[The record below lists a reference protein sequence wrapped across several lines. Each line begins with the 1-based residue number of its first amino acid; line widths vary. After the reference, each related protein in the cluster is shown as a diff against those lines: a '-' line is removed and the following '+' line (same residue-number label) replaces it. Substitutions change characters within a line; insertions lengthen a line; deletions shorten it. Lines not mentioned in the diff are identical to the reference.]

1 MVPYV
6 LLRPI
11 GIKVIE
17 SLFPLVDSPNWEVV
31 QMGARKEPNAKR
43 TTKIVLL
50 LSKLIVDLGSFKSE
64 PHQDQ
69 NWWHPSAG
77 YLSEIFSISSARR
90 LRLVAGSFR
99 FSTRALLFFEQDT
112 LVAVSTI
119 IVFTWIN
126 HCLDP
131 IVRSIV
137 SFKPA
142 LLKSFSSTDRSYE
155 HPRLIWRISSTRST
169 TTAAFPVWRSN

>member
-50 LSKLIVDLGSFKSE
+50 LSKLRVDLGSFKSE

-69 NWWHPSAG
+69 IWWHPSAG

-90 LRLVAGSFR
+90 LRLLAGSFLFR
-99 FSTRALLFFEQDT
+99 QEHFFFLNKILLLLFRPLLYSPE
-112 LVAVSTI
+112 STI
-119 IVFTWIN
+119 APIQLFEASFHSSQ
-126 HCLDP
+126 HCWKASVL
-131 IVRSIV
+131 
-137 SFKPA
+137 
-142 LLKSFSSTDRSYE
+142 
-155 HPRLIWRISSTRST
+155 RIEAT
-169 TTAAFPVWRSN
+169 NIQD